1 MARFCTQCGR
11 RLEDGEVCNCTS
23 QGVDGGAQAAGQE
36 NFQNQGE
43 EVQNYQQSSGQMNQ
57 GQENQGAYDGQTEYG
72 RQGQDPYSQQGQY
85 YQQGQDPYGQQGQGQ
100 YYQQGQDPY
109 GQQGQGQYYQQG
121 QDPYGQQGQGQ
132 YYQQG
137 QNPYGQQ
144 NQGQYYNQNQYY
156 NQQGYPGGQGRS
168 REAEWL
174 NEKKNAFV
182 AVTKNMFSEIL
193 PILKR
198 PVGRVR
204 EIADSNSPAVGLEFM
219 VTKLVVTILVGL
231 ILILDFKSNLGQM
244 AEYVD
249 LPYFQLLMIA
259 LIFTMGMDLVTALLL
274 KVFAGLFGGSTSV
287 NAMITVVGARAM
299 YDSVFI
305 LIFGILFLLSAPA
318 GILVA
323 AIAAVL
329 TPYIEYGGYHACG
342 RISEDRVAYA
352 YFVTKICM
360 SVITFV
366 LAFLLAWGVIQSLLS
381 YAGNLL

>member
-11 RLEDGEVCNCTS
+11 RLEEGEVCNCTS
-23 QGVDGGAQAAGQE
+23 QGAGQQSY
-36 NFQNQGE
+36 QNQGDG
-43 EVQNYQQSSGQMNQ
+43 QYYQQPSDQMNQ
-57 GQENQGAYDGQTEYG
+57 GQQMQGAYDSQTGSDQQSQYG
-72 RQGQDPYSQQGQY
+72 HQDQGQY
-85 YQQGQDPYGQQGQGQ
+85 YQQGQNPYGHQDQGQ
-100 YYQQGQDPY
+100 YYQQGQNPY
-109 GQQGQGQYYQQG
+109 GQQN
-121 QDPYGQQGQGQ
+121 QGQ

-144 NQGQYYNQNQYY
+144 NQGQYYNQ
-156 NQQGYPGGQGRS
+156 QGYPGGPYGGQGRS

-219 VTKLVVTILVGL
+219 VTKLVMTILVGL
-231 ILILDFKSNLGQM
+231 LLILKMKSGM
-244 AEYVD
+244 GEYASYVKI
-249 LPYFQLLMIA
+249 PYIQLLLIA
-259 LIFTMGMDLVTALLL
+259 VIFTIGMDLITALLL
-274 KVFAGLFGGSTSV
+274 KVFAGVFGGSASV
-287 NAMITVVGARAM
+287 PAMISVVGARAM

-305 LIFGILFLLSAPA
+305 LVFGLLFLLSAPA
-318 GILVA
+318 GLFVA

-329 TPYIEYGGYHACG
+329 TPYIEYGAYQACG

-360 SVITFV
+360 AVITSI
-366 LAFLLAWGVIQSLLS
+366 LAFLLAWGVVQSFVS
-381 YAGNLL
+381 YAGSLF